1 MFGKKDEYKNILLFK
16 KGNALVSVSS
26 GWPYKWALRK
36 KRPGHMLYCYKDYG
50 RQRRR
55 RVVNT
60 DCFGNSSKSQGSET
74 FVAEKNYKLAIY
86 FVQGSNTGKRKTGLQ
101 SNISRYSAS

>member
-55 RVVNT
+55 RVVNRT
-60 DCFGNSSKSQGSET
+60 LTASKI
-74 FVAEKNYKLAIY
+74 L
-86 FVQGSNTGKRKTGLQ
+86 RKAKEVKPL
-101 SNISRYSAS
+101 